1 MSPTTTGRQAG
12 QHTGEN
18 ASGQT
23 GDKAEANPVGE
34 ASENPQASQSSG
46 DENRQT
52 SPSAGDKDQQ
62 TSPSAGSKASKETR
76 QSAGHKAIE
85 NGQTSRSDK
94 PGGTA
99 GQHPATTGAAPD
111 TISGG
116 HLVAKALK
124 AEGVD
129 TIFTLCGGHIIDI
142 YDGCVD
148 EGISVIDVRHEQVA
162 AHAADGYA
170 RITGRPGCAVVTAGP
185 GTTDAVT
192 GVANALRAESPML
205 LIGGQGAL
213 SQHKMGSLQDLPHVD
228 MMTPITK
235 FAATV
240 PHTARAADLV
250 SMAFREAFAGA
261 PGPSFLEI
269 PRDVLDARVPAE
281 NARIPQ
287 SGRYRASTRNAG
299 DPADVEK
306 LADLL
311 VHAKKPA
318 ILLGSQVWTTRA
330 TEPATELVRA
340 LNIPAYMNGA
350 GRGTLP
356 PGDPHHFQLSRR
368 YAFDNA
374 DVIVIVGTPFDFR
387 MGYGKRL
394 SPDAKVVQ
402 IDLDY
407 RTVGKNRDIDLGIV
421 GDAGQILA
429 AVADAASGRVD
440 NGAVGRKPWLEE
452 LRAVE
457 EKAKQK
463 RLPQQHSD
471 ANPIHPYRLVHEIN
485 EFLTEDSI
493 YIGDGGDIVTFSGQ
507 VVQPK
512 APGHWMDPG
521 PLGTLGVGIPFVL
534 AAKHARP
541 DQEVVALFGDGAFSL
556 TGWDFET
563 LVRFDLPFVG
573 IVGNNSSMNQIRY
586 GQAQK
591 YGLARERIGNTLGDV
606 PYDQFARMLG
616 GYGEE
621 VRDPADIAPALR
633 RARESGKPSLINVWV
648 DPDAYAPGTM
658 NQTMYK

>member
-1 MSPTTTGRQAG
+1 MTT
-12 QHTGEN
+12 
-18 ASGQT
+18 S
-23 GDKAEANPVGE
+23 AEPE
-34 ASENPQASQSSG
+34 Q
-46 DENRQT
+46 
-52 SPSAGDKDQQ
+52 
-62 TSPSAGSKASKETR
+62 
-76 QSAGHKAIE
+76 
-85 NGQTSRSDK
+85 
-94 PGGTA
+94 
-99 GQHPATTGAAPD
+99 
-111 TISGG
+111 ISGG

-148 EGISVIDVRHEQVA
+148 EGIAVVDVRHEQVA

-170 RITGRPGCAVVTAGP
+170 RITGKPGCAVVTAGP

-192 GVANALRAESPML
+192 GVANAFRAESPML

-235 FAATV
+235 FAANV
-240 PHTARAADLV
+240 PHTARIADMV
-250 SMAFREAFAGA
+250 SMAFREANAGA

-269 PRDVLDARVPAE
+269 PRDVLDAKVPLST
-281 NARIPQ
+281 ARIPQ
-287 SGRYRASTRNAG
+287 AGHYRASTRSAG
-299 DPADVEK
+299 DPRDIEK

-330 TEPATELVRA
+330 TDSAIELVRT

-387 MGYGKRL
+387 MGYGRRL
-394 SPDAKVVQ
+394 SQNATVVQ

-407 RTVGKNRDIDLGIV
+407 RTVGKNRDVDLGIA
-421 GDAGQILA
+421 GDADLVLST
-429 AVADAASGRVD
+429 VAQAASGRED
-440 NGAVGRKPWLEE
+440 NGAMGRKVWLEE
-452 LRAVE
+452 LQAVE
-457 EKAKQK
+457 EKARQK
-463 RLPQQHSD
+463 RLEHLRSD
-471 ANPIHPYRLVHEIN
+471 DMPIHPYRLVSEIN
-485 EFLTEDSI
+485 DFLTEDSI
-493 YIGDGGDIVTFSGQ
+493 YIGDGGDVVTFSGQ

-512 APGHWMDPG
+512 SPGHWMDPG

-534 AAKHARP
+534 AAKLARP
-541 DQEVVALFGDGAFSL
+541 DKEVVALFGDGAFSL

-563 LVRFDLPFVG
+563 LVRYDLPFVG

-586 GQAQK
+586 GQAAK
-591 YGLARERIGNTLGDV
+591 YGLERERVGNTLGDV
-606 PYDQFARMLG
+606 KYDQFAKMLG

-621 VRDPADIAPALR
+621 VRDPKDIGPALR
-633 RARESGKPSLINVWV
+633 RARESGKPSLINVWI
-648 DPDAYAPGTM
+648 DPDVYAPGTM